1 MLWGVAFLC
10 NWERSQIGL
19 AWTFGVY
26 ALPKPLTCFALEYLG
41 VPLTCPAA
49 RLPSCI
55 GAALS
60 SVAPIQR
67 RRPAPLRF
75 VAAESAVLPH
85 RCRRPLLR
93 RCGEEEREWAWPK
106 WEWPKW
112 E

>member
-1 MLWGVAFLC
+1 MSTPGVPLEYLEYPRRYLPFHSLAVVLWGVAFLC

-26 ALPKPLTCFALEYLG
+26 ALPKPLTCFALEYPG

-60 SVAPIQR
+60 GVAPIQR
-67 RRPAPLRF
+67 RRPAP
-75 VAAESAVLPH
+75 VAF
-85 RCRRPLLR
+85 RRD
-93 RCGEEEREWAWPK
+93 
-106 WEWPKW
+106 
-112 E
+112 